1 MKKVAIITVQNSL
14 NYGAYLQ
21 AYALSK
27 TCSEINKNTYFI
39 NTKARK
45 PYKETF
51 KQIVKALLNFNFKKI
66 GYELTLI
73 KKYKKAWK
81 EFKIISP
88 KDIDKE
94 DICITGSDE
103 IWNISRK
110 EMLNFPIFFG
120 IGVNTNNIVSYAPSC
135 NTTSIELFKKN
146 PQLIEAL
153 KKFKAISVRDNHTKD
168 VVSELIGKDIIK
180 VLDPTLLKTK
190 DYYKTKEKIVDINGK
205 YILVYSYSD
214 DIKPDEVKQ
223 IKEYAT
229 KNDLKLVAV
238 GLHLN
243 WCDINI
249 AASPMEFLGL
259 VDKAEKIITS
269 TFHGTI
275 FSFIYRKNFIVYPGN
290 KNKVLNFLED
300 WNLQDR
306 STKIKKFTDIV
317 EEEINYDIIESK
329 INKEIEKSK
338 QYIKNILK

>member
-27 TCSEINKNTYFI
+27 TCSEINENTYFI

-45 PYKETF
+45 PYRETF
-51 KQIVKALLNFNFKKI
+51 RQIIKALLQFKFKKI

-88 KDIDKE
+88 KDINKE

-103 IWNISRK
+103 IWNIVRR

-120 IGVNTNNIVSYAPSC
+120 IGINTDNIVSYAPSC
-135 NTTSIELFKKN
+135 NTTPIELFKEQ
-146 PQLIEAL
+146 PQLITAL
-153 KKFKAISVRDNHTKD
+153 KKYKNISVRDNHTKE
-168 VVSELIGKDIIK
+168 VVTELTKKNVVK
-180 VLDPTLLKTK
+180 VLDPTLLKK
-190 DYYKTKEKIVDINGK
+190 KEYYQEKEDVVDIDGK

-214 DIKPDEVKQ
+214 DIKLDEVKQ
-223 IKEYAT
+223 IKEYA
-229 KNDLKLVAV
+229 KENDLKLVAV
-238 GLHLN
+238 GLHLD

-259 VDKAEKIITS
+259 VDKSEKIITS

-290 KNKVLNFLED
+290 KNKILNFLED
-300 WNLQDR
+300 WNLQSR
-306 STKIKKFTDIV
+306 STKVKKFEDIV
-317 EEEINYDIIESK
+317 EEEINYDIIENE
-329 INKEIEKSK
+329 IDKEIQKSK
-338 QYIKNILK
+338 QYINNIL